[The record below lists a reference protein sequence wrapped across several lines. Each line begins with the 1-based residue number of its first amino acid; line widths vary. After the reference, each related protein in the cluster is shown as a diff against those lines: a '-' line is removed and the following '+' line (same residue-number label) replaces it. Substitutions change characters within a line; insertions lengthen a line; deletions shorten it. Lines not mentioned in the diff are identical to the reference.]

1 MEAQDNDKR
10 VRAILQDIVNG
21 SSPLPAFVL
30 QGLAKEMLGVQDG
43 LLEQK
48 ERIALEMADLVEQ
61 KKRCNVVIDA
71 IGDVSLKGLLDKFDN
86 MAEVLGSVSTETENT
101 QGRHVALLERLKA
114 LSTVATNN
122 LQDLSTFITATR
134 DTLVEAVE
142 SLRTTEVVEGAV
154 ERILNKMA
162 GIGQLSSD
170 KNKEIEEMKGK
181 AENLSADLHESR
193 DRGDTL
199 QGEARLLAGR
209 IEALE
214 RLLQESGARE
224 TELEKQI
231 VARNERVMGLE
242 EVIMRLKEDKGASEV
257 EPRDHSTREIWLQE
271 RVTAQEADLVRL
283 RAQCENHKA
292 EMNKQHALELQA
304 ADREKH
310 LEQQISKLT
319 QGLKDQHALEIS
331 AADALTRIER
341 ADDQVERMVTP
352 IKTQTER
359 DSARVEYAESRL
371 REAEDQAKRDVSRR
385 QLAEKCL
392 QELRGQLKE

>member
-71 IGDVSLKGLLDKFDN
+71 TGDVSLKGLLDKFDN

-101 QGRHVALLERLKA
+101 QGRHDALLERLKA

-162 GIGQLSSD
+162 EIGQLSSD

-231 VARNERVMGLE
+231 VARNERVMGLK

-257 EPRDHSTREIWLQE
+257 EPRDHSTREMWLQE

-310 LEQQISKLT
+310 LEQQISQLT

>member
-101 QGRHVALLERLKA
+101 QGRHDALLERLKA

-162 GIGQLSSD
+162 EIGQLSSD

-231 VARNERVMGLE
+231 VARNERVMGLK

-257 EPRDHSTREIWLQE
+257 EPRDHST
-271 RVTAQEADLVRL
+271 
-283 RAQCENHKA
+283 
-292 EMNKQHALELQA
+292 
-304 ADREKH
+304 REKH